1 MKRSL
6 ALSTGSALVA
16 TAVGV
21 TGFLVSGAS
30 AGAQST
36 TRVDTQVAAAGSGKF
51 VVCHQGFGK
60 HRALNTSF
68 GWEGLESGHATSS
81 TSTDYFRA
89 RGCKTQ
95 ASGIE
100 ERSRFTAFFKAK
112 PPYRLKSVSVQQ
124 TDGTKVTFTHNSR
137 GLRVV
142 MGPGDEVTVT
152 YRWVRPKRR

>member
-21 TGFLVSGAS
+21 TGFLVAGGS
-30 AGAQST
+30 AGAQAT
-36 TRVDTQVAAAGSGKF
+36 AQTGAQVAEAGSGKF
-51 VVCHQGFGK
+51 VICHQGFGK
-60 HRALNTSF
+60 HRALNSSF
-68 GWEGLESGHATSS
+68 GWEGLQSGHATSS
-81 TSTDYFRA
+81 TSTGYFRA

-95 ASGIE
+95 AFGID
-100 ERSRFTAFFKAK
+100 ERSRYTAFFEAK
-112 PPYRLKSVSVQQ
+112 RPYRLKSVSVQQ
-124 TDGTKVTFTHNSR
+124 TSGTKVTFTHNSR

-142 MGPGDEVTVT
+142 MSPGDEVTVT